1 MDVEEELLVGIRKSF
16 AEFALDGAVARAD
29 VVLQY
34 IADH

>member
-1 MDVEEELLVGIRKSF
+1 MDVEEELLLGLGKSF
-16 AEFALDGAVARAD
+16 PEFALDGAVARAD